1 MSDPV
6 IWAPCFFTGFGSL
19 AGLITM
25 SCLSTTNCLPVI
37 IGSSVCGG
45 LGCIYCTS
53 HYFRLWKYPE
63 EKLPIA
69 PPIKKEESVI
79 VQNNYIIYVIGQS
92 K

>member
-19 AGLITM
+19 AGLIIM
-25 SCLSTTNCLPVI
+25 SCLSTPNCLPVI

-45 LGCIYCTS
+45 CGCIYCTS
-53 HYFRLWKYPE
+53 HYFRLWKYHE

-69 PPIKKEESVI
+69 KEEQVI
-79 VQNNYIIYVIGQS
+79 VQNNYFIYVIGQS

>member
-45 LGCIYCTS
+45 CGCIYCTS
-53 HYFRLWKYPE
+53 HYFIK

-79 VQNNYIIYVIGQS
+79 VQNNYFIYVIGQS